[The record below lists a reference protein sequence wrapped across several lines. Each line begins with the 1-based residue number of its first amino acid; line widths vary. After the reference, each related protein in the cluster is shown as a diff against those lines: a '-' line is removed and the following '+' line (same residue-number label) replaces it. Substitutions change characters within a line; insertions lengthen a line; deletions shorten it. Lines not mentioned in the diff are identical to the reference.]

1 VPDTFS
7 TTITGGP
14 ENVTTLTEGQTLV
27 TTIVPPATLQTTI
40 GAPQGPSGPPGTAVA
55 GVVTSGAMTLTV
67 DGIEYSLA
75 GVQLVEG
82 ETDNYYIPLF
92 GPI

>member
-1 VPDTFS
+1 VSDSFT
-7 TTITGGP
+7 TTISGGGG
-14 ENVTTLTEGQTLV
+14 NVTTLTEGQILV
-27 TTIVPPATLQTTI
+27 TTLETPATLQTTI
-40 GAPQGPSGPPGTAVA
+40 GAPQGPSGPPGTAVE